1 VPLELQDAIET
12 QIYVCEFAGKQEL
25 ELKLGAV
32 HLVCEYVDV
41 VMWFLSV
48 CLLPEHPGLD
58 YLIVNIVLLTVT
70 CLYSNLSIRMTLQLW
85 RKLSIFAGVSEYLF
99 NGMFSEFSLDHRELT
114 QKKLFGLLQCMFITP
129 HSVVYHPANTVKAHI
144 HPHLPPLGY
153 I

>member
-1 VPLELQDAIET
+1 MPLELQDAIET

-70 CLYSNLSIRMTLQLW
+70 CLYSNLSIRMTYIAIVEETVNFCW
-85 RKLSIFAGVSEYLF
+85 SI
-99 NGMFSEFSLDHRELT
+99 
-114 QKKLFGLLQCMFITP
+114 
-129 HSVVYHPANTVKAHI
+129 
-144 HPHLPPLGY
+144 
-153 I
+153 